1 MLRRVSF
8 SAALA
13 ALALP
18 VLLCGPAG
26 ADPGADP
33 GDGPGDDPVS
43 HAEQRKAQPRQDGR
57 RVELSRRAKR
67 AKQVESDAP
76 LTVTI
81 DQLSPSTMP
90 ERGVVRIS
98 GTVTNTDTAPWSTI
112 NVRPFISAAP
122 LTSAAELEE
131 AAKTPDDVVVGDRI
145 NDEVHKDFIEEL
157 APGQSA
163 PYNFSIPRR
172 LLGAEA
178 PGVYWFGVHA
188 LGEGPEGRDDN
199 ADGRARTFLPL
210 VPQARGGQ
218 QPTAVVIPLRHQL
231 VYADD
236 GSLEDLAGWTK
247 TLSPGGRLRSLV
259 DFGASSGD
267 RTVSWVVDPGLVDAV
282 RRLAAG
288 NSPRSLEPNLRVGQ
302 DDGEDETDP
311 SAPPGEDTGEGT
323 GDETDED
330 SGEGSGDDSGD
341 DSGDEPSE
349 EPSEPEATAGSP
361 LDLDQLDP
369 MVQAAGRAAQAW
381 LDRLGAAMRS
391 EDEVMT
397 LPYGDVDVAAAAR
410 HDPQLLQR
418 AATRS
423 ASGGLAGFDVAT
435 TPVVASPSGYL
446 DADGLRLVPEGSEV
460 LLTDAMFSPPKPSV
474 ASLDG
479 RRVVVTS
486 TGAADGGPGPG
497 DRTGVTSMRQRLL
510 AEAAVRFLDDE
521 RTPLTMMVPHD
532 WNPAD
537 GGGTF
542 FGGLDVDWLDLT
554 SVDRVAASSPAEPV
568 PSTSLRYPSW
578 QEGAELDA
586 PSFEAA
592 DALIRSGAAL
602 QNLLSL
608 NNLVSGT
615 VTDQALGTTSYSA
628 RTRPSTNRTSADRS
642 RQWIDDRLG
651 QVLVSA
657 PRAVTLSSSSGQF
670 NATITNQ
677 LDQPV
682 TVSLQAESDDQLQIS
697 SPRRVEV
704 PANKQFTVLLT
715 ARTDENGIHEVTLL
729 VTDKR
734 GAPLGASTRISVRS
748 AQLSNVIWLFIGI
761 GAALLFGAIAVRLF
775 RRVRAARRTPP
786 DPGPDP
792 GPDAGPDGAPTVSGE
807 ADKHTAGAG
816 TR

>member
-1 MLRRVSF
+1 MRRRVPF

-18 VLLCGPAG
+18 VVLCGPAA
-26 ADPGADP
+26 ADPG
-33 GDGPGDDPVS
+33 GGPSDDPAT
-43 HAEQRKAQPRQDGR
+43 HAEQRKTQPRQEGR

-67 AKQVESDAP
+67 ARQVDTDAP

-90 ERGVVRIS
+90 ERGVIRIS
-98 GTVTNTDTAPWSTI
+98 GTVLNADTVPWSTI
-112 NVRPFISAAP
+112 NVRPFISAEP
-122 LTSAAELEE
+122 LTSPADLEA
-131 AAKTPDDVVVGDRI
+131 AAKTPADEVVGDRI
-145 NDEVHKDFIEEL
+145 NDERHKDFIEEL

-163 PYNFSIPRR
+163 PFNFSIPRR
-172 LLGAEA
+172 LLGATA

-210 VPQARGGQ
+210 VPEARGGQ
-218 QPTAVVIPLRHQL
+218 QPIAVVIPLRHQL

-247 TLSPGGRLRSLV
+247 TPSPGGRLRDLV

-267 RTVSWVVDPGLVDAV
+267 RSVSWVIDPGLVDAV

-288 NSPRSLEPNLRVGQ
+288 NSQRSLEPNLQVGQ
-302 DDGEDETDP
+302 DDGEEETDP
-311 SAPPGEDTGEGT
+311 SASPTDGSSAEPSTESD
-323 GDETDED
+323 DE
-330 SGEGSGDDSGD
+330 SGES
-341 DSGDEPSE
+341 PT
-349 EPSEPEATAGSP
+349 PPAEPEATAGSP
-361 LDLDQLDP
+361 LDLDELDP
-369 MVQAAGRAAQAW
+369 VVQAAAQAAQAW
-381 LDRLGAAMRS
+381 LERLGAAMPT

-397 LPYGDVDVAAAAR
+397 LPYGDVDVAGAAR

-423 ASGGLAGFDVAT
+423 ASGGLAGFDVPT

-446 DADGLRLVPEGSEV
+446 NAEGLRLVPEDSEV
-460 LLTDAMFSPPKPSV
+460 LLTDAMFSPPAPSV
-474 ASLDG
+474 ATAEG

-486 TGAADGGPGPG
+486 TGAADGGPGP
-497 DRTGVTSMRQRLL
+497 DARTATIAMRQRLL
-510 AEAAVRFLDDE
+510 GEAAVRFLRQD

-542 FGGLDVDWLDLT
+542 FGGLDADWLDLT
-554 SVDRVAASSPAEPV
+554 SVDRVAASTPAEPV
-568 PSTSLRYPSW
+568 ATTSLRYPSW
-578 QEGAELDA
+578 QEGAELDE

-592 DALIRSGAAL
+592 DSLIRSGAAL
-602 QNLLSL
+602 QNLLAL

-628 RTRPSTNRTSADRS
+628 RSRPSTNRTSADRS
-642 RQWIDDRLG
+642 RQWIDDQLG
-651 QVLVSA
+651 QITVNA

-670 NATITNQ
+670 NATITNR

-682 TVSLQAESDDQLQIS
+682 TVSLQAESDDALTIS

-734 GAPLGASTRISVRS
+734 GEPLGASTRISVRS

-761 GAALLFGAIAVRLF
+761 GAALLFGAITVRLF
-775 RRVRAARRTPP
+775 RRVRAARRTPADAEP
-786 DPGPDP
+786 D
-792 GPDAGPDGAPTVSGE
+792 DGSAASAEP
-807 ADKHTAGAG
+807 DKHPAGAG